1 MSFPI
6 VAEHCQKDPMQ
17 MMKTENDQ
25 VVNAQ
30 VALKEILPPTH
41 TPDGKFAK
49 GNSLSSLR
57 VNTGKGFAIISSRV
71 EHILKTR
78 NAADINFATERGTFE
93 TLLGIDAVA
102 YRRAKAAIYGLGQEA
117 ADVVDRIDG
126 PVTKRT
132 EISGP
137 DGTPI
142 EIQSTNVDVLLL
154 ELSSKAVE

>member
-17 MMKTENDQ
+17 MIKAEDNQ
-25 VVNAQ
+25 IANAQ
-30 VALKEILPPTH
+30 VAVQEILPPTH

-57 VNTGKGFAIISSRV
+57 VNTGKGFAKISSRV
-71 EHILKTR
+71 ETILETK
-78 NAADINFATERGTFE
+78 AIADIEFALQSGQRESM
-93 TLLGIDAVA
+93 LGIDAVA
-102 YRRAKAAIYGLGQEA
+102 YRRARNAIYGNGESQ
-117 ADVVDRIDG
+117 DVVDRIDG

-154 ELSSKAVE
+154 ELSSKAVS